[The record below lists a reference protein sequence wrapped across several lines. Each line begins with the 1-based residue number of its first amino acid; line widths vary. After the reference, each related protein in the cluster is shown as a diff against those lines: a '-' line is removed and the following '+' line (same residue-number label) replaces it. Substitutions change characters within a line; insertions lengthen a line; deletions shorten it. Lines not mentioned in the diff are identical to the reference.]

1 MTFQT
6 TRSEPASAAE
16 GDVRALDVFDGAM
29 IPEDDFGIVDMFDVG
44 TLPESDA
51 GTIPEEVFDTAPQ
64 DMFNRFTGV
73 SAPVSAAATATA
85 TAAATIQGMAPWYVG
100 GIYQGVSS
108 RPATAPM
115 QYFTAGVH
123 TAGAYATGVH
133 TSGAYATGVH
143 TTGVHTTGVHTTGV
157 QLIKFKRYR
166 INTRPSTR

>member
-6 TRSEPASAAE
+6 PSSELASAAE
-16 GDVRALDVFDGAM
+16 GDVRALDVFDGAI

-73 SAPVSAAATATA
+73 SAPAAATATA

-100 GIYQGVSS
+100 GVYQGVSS

-123 TAGAYATGVH
+123 TSGVH
-133 TSGAYATGVH
+133 TAGVH
-143 TTGVHTTGVHTTGV
+143 TTGAYATGV